1 MQRMNLHR
9 LREQIKRMQ
18 QIGEQQYALF
28 AQKQQSRIE
37 HDFAHWSTELDS
49 FIKRAKDKP
58 NDNPST
64 SQNRMG

>member
-28 AQKQQSRIE
+28 AQKQQPQSKYDVAYCE
-37 HDFAHWSTELDS
+37 KCDG

-58 NDNPST
+58 SV